1 MREIHLVPFRHVIR
15 NYARQSLMMA
25 YSDFLGVPVAKSKEL
40 LRNILREEW
49 GFDGFVVSDC
59 GAIGNLTS
67 RKHYTAKNKIE
78 ASLIKALAASIATN
92 CGDTYND
99 KEVIQAF
106 AKRWTP

>member
-1 MREIHLVPFRHVIR
+1 
-15 NYARQSLMMA
+15 MMA

-67 RKHYTAKNKIE
+67 RKHYTAK
-78 ASLIKALAASIATN
+78 T
-92 CGDTYND
+92 
-99 KEVIQAF
+99 
-106 AKRWTP
+106 R